1 MINFVPKN
9 MNKMLK
15 IIATIVMAAG
25 AAVSSQ
31 ALEVA
36 CTAGSLSS
44 AISDCNITT
53 LTVTGTV
60 DARDFK
66 FIADSLNRLT
76 AVDMSGATIVACEQP
91 AAGSAYASVQAS
103 EANALPATSF
113 FGKKSLA
120 SVQLPAG
127 VKSIGFAAFA
137 GCEALRQVTIPAT
150 VDSIASYAF
159 SSTGLTTVT
168 VPATVVSMGQGVFSR
183 CSALA
188 SATVA
193 TTALGDYTFLDCAAL
208 SKVVMGKNVDAI
220 GNGAFAGCTALKS
233 LTLPD
238 GSALVRIGNEA
249 FVLSGIEA
257 LDFSGMQHLES
268 VGDWAFAT
276 TPVKTIKLPD
286 AVTALGKGAFF
297 YDTAL
302 TAANVPARAT
312 AVSDYAFAGDDEA
325 AVGNVLKQ
333 GHTRIGDYAFY
344 NVSTPVSITIPGSIN
359 YIGTKAM
366 AGMTGLDTIKALPT
380 TVPALGDSVW
390 AGLDQNAVNLDI
402 PDSLVAHDYA
412 GAEQWR
418 EFHILKT
425 YRQGD
430 VNNDGRLDVT
440 DVTTLI
446 NVMLGLPV
454 QSFNSLV
461 ADFNNDGL
469 YNVTDVTILINMI
482 LADDNSHVRRVKAV
496 DEAAGNSTADKLYID
511 DFDIEP
517 GQTRTVQVK
526 LDGSQ
531 DYIALQCE
539 ITMPQ
544 GLHIVGGSIVNASL
558 NENLST
564 PSRLLSDGSTTRVIA
579 YSMTNSVIKP
589 RNGAVLSLM
598 VKADDDFAS
607 QGVVAIDGLVLVDRA
622 NVRFDGA
629 GSTAMVG
636 RTTGVGVVDASGFK
650 VYAHDRV
657 LVVESQVMA
666 SAQLAAINGTA
677 TNLLVEP
684 GRNEYRD
691 IAPGIYV
698 VRLAGKSYKVA
709 VR

>member
-1 MINFVPKN
+1 

-44 AISDCNITT
+44 RISDCNITT

-91 AAGSAYASVQAS
+91 SGGSAFASVQAS
-103 EANALPATSF
+103 AAHALPATSF

-137 GCEALRQVTIPAT
+137 GCEALRQVTLPAT

-159 SSTGLTTVT
+159 SSTGLTAVT
-168 VPATVVSMGQGVFSR
+168 LPASVVSMGQGVFSR
-183 CSALA
+183 CSSLA

-193 TTALGDYTFLDCAAL
+193 TAALGDYTFFDCTAL
-208 SKVVMGKNVDAI
+208 SKVVMDKNVAGI

-249 FVLSGIEA
+249 FVLSGIET
-257 LDFSGMQHLES
+257 LDFSALQHLES

-276 TPVKTIKLPD
+276 APVKTIKLPD
-286 AVTALGKGAFF
+286 AVTAIGKGAFF

-302 TAANVPARAT
+302 TAANVPARVT
-312 AVSDYAFAGDDEA
+312 TVSDYAFAGDGA
-325 AVGNVLKQ
+325 AALGTVLKQ

-344 NVSTPVSITIPGSIN
+344 NVSAPASFVIPSSVN

-390 AGLDQNAVNLDI
+390 AGLDQTAVNLDI
-402 PDSLVAHDYA
+402 PDSVVARDYA
-412 GAEQWR
+412 SVEQWR

-425 YRQGD
+425 YLQGD
-430 VNNDGRLDVT
+430 VNIDGHLDVT

-446 NVMLGLPV
+446 NVILGLPV
-454 QSFNSLV
+454 QAFNPLV
-461 ADFNNDGL
+461 ADLNNDGI
-469 YNVTDVTILINMI
+469 YNVTDVTTLINLI
-482 LADDNSHVRRVKAV
+482 LEDNTIHVRRAKGV
-496 DEAAGNSTADKLYID
+496 DANAGNTTGDKLYVD
-511 DFDIEP
+511 DFALEP
-517 GQTRTVQVK
+517 GETRTVQVK

-544 GLHIVGGSIVNASL
+544 GLHIVDGSIANASSTG
-558 NENLST
+558 NLST
-564 PSRLLSDGSTTRVIA
+564 PSRLLGDGSTTRVIA

-589 RNGAVLSLM
+589 RNGAVLSLV

-622 NVRFDGA
+622 NERFLGT
-629 GSTAMVG
+629 GSTATVG
-636 RTTGVGVVDASGFK
+636 RTTGVDVVDASGVK

-666 SAQLAAINGTA
+666 TAQLVAINGAA

-698 VRLAGKSYKVA
+698 VRVAGKSYKVA